1 MRYLHLLA
9 FLLLAPLALTA
20 CSTAEDV
27 VEETDDVA
35 ADAYDAAEDAVSS
48 AYDTVTDAAGN
59 TYEAAADVFEDDDQ
73 AQQVALIRPTI
84 ADGSQVEGTV
94 ATQETDDGLR
104 VRASLRGLELGAHGI
119 HIHQNGACGPRNGT
133 PGGEAGPHWDPHS
146 TNNHGA
152 PSDDPDRG
160 KHLGDLGNIEVGAD
174 GTVETTFVIDAYR
187 PGEHSLENHA
197 IIVHEQRD
205 DLESDP
211 GGSSGTRMGCGVLT
225 ARSN

>member
-20 CSTAEDV
+20 CGTAEDV

-35 ADAYDAAEDAVSS
+35 ADAYDAAEDVASS

-59 TYEAAADVFEDDDQ
+59 TYDAATDVFEDDEQ
-73 AQQVALIRPTI
+73 AQQVALIRPTT
-84 ADGSQVEGTV
+84 APDAEVQGTV
-94 ATQETDDGLR
+94 ALHETNDALR
-104 VRASLRGLELGAHGI
+104 VRVSLRDLAPGAHGI
-119 HIHQNGACGPRNGT
+119 HIHQNGECGPRNGT
-133 PGGEAGPHWDPHS
+133 PGGEAGPHWDPHN

-152 PSDDPDRG
+152 PSDDPDSG

-174 GTVETTFVIDAYR
+174 GMVETTFVVDAYR
-187 PGEHSLENHA
+187 PGEHSLEDHA

-205 DLESDP
+205 NLETDP

-225 ARSN
+225 ARSD